1 MDYVPVC
8 VHYWPQH
15 TRIKFGETLEMF
27 LKKGDFLQT
36 AALVKGEMVS
46 LVMVCTFLKLMIH
59 GLTFRSPKAS
69 LELNEPSQL
78 IGNYVEIWC

>member
-1 MDYVPVC
+1 
-8 VHYWPQH
+8 
-15 TRIKFGETLEMF
+15 MF
-27 LKKGDFLQT
+27 LKKGFLQT

-46 LVMVCTFLKLMIH
+46 LVMVCTFLKLIIH

-78 IGNYVEIWC
+78 IGNLCRNLVLSTDIKRYQVLVIK

>member
-1 MDYVPVC
+1 
-8 VHYWPQH
+8 
-15 TRIKFGETLEMF
+15 MF
-27 LKKGDFLQT
+27 PKKGDLLQT

-46 LVMVCTFLKLMIH
+46 LVMVCTFLKLIIH

-78 IGNYVEIWC
+78 IGN